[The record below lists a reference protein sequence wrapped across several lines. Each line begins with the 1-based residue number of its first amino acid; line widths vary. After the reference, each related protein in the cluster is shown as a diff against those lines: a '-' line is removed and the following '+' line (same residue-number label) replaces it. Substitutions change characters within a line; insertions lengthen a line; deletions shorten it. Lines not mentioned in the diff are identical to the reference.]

1 VSPAAKGTRRVAA
14 RLVAG
19 LAIVIATGAVAALAA
34 ESAVTYPDVVPGK
47 PLEFPRD
54 EGSHPEYRT
63 EWWYVTGWLQDAAQ
77 PGSRKPLGFQ
87 VTFFRVR
94 TGVDESNP
102 SRFAPRQVLFAH
114 AAIADPRYGRLR
126 HAQRSAREGFDL
138 AYARTGLTRVRI
150 DDWSLAREGDG
161 YHASIDDDALSLD
174 LTLRPTQPPLPQGE
188 QGFSRKS
195 PAADAASYYYSV
207 PQLEVRGRVELGGRA
222 REVTGT
228 AWLDHEWSSRA
239 LDADARGWDWTGLN
253 LADGS
258 ALMAFQMR
266 GKDGKRLWAAATVRA
281 RDGRVEVL
289 PQARSSGGRCG
300 AGARRAPAFR
310 TRCAGICA
318 RATGASVL
326 VPLLDDAEL
335 DSRASTGAIY
345 WEGPVRAEAAGIELG
360 RGYLE
365 LTGYADPLRF

>member
-1 VSPAAKGTRRVAA
+1 MSPVT

-34 ESAVTYPDVVPGK
+34 ESTVTYPDVVPGK

-77 PGSRKPLGFQ
+77 SGTRQPLGFQ

-114 AAIADPRYGRLR
+114 AAIADPGYGRLR

-161 YHASIDDDALSLD
+161 YHASIDDDAVSLD

-188 QGFSRKS
+188 EGFSRKS
-195 PAADAASYYYSV
+195 PAAEAASYYYSV

-281 RDGRVEVL
+281 PDGRVDVL
-289 PQARSSGGRCG
+289 PQSEIEWRPLRSWRSPRTGVSYPVRWDLR
-300 AGARRAPAFR
+300 AGNRRV
-310 TRCAGICA
+310 
-318 RATGASVL
+318 VL

-345 WEGPVRAEAAGIELG
+345 WEGPVRAEAAGVELG

-365 LTGYADPLRF
+365 LTGYADPLKF

>member
-1 VSPAAKGTRRVAA
+1 MSRRHKHWTASDACERHATGHGMAVV
-14 RLVAG
+14 L
-19 LAIVIATGAVAALAA
+19 ATGAVAALAA
-34 ESAVTYPDVVPGK
+34 DSAVTYPDVVPGK
-47 PLEFPRD
+47 PLSSRATKAATPSTAR
-54 EGSHPEYRT
+54 

-77 PGSRKPLGFQ
+77 PRTRQPLGFQ

-114 AAIADPRYGRLR
+114 AAIADPGYGRLR

-207 PQLEVRGRVELGGRA
+207 PQLEVRGRVELGGRT

-239 LDADARGWDWTGLN
+239 LDADARGWDWTGTQSGRRQRTDGIPD
-253 LADGS
+253 ARQGRQTPVGGRDGS
-258 ALMAFQMR
+258 
-266 GKDGKRLWAAATVRA
+266 RA
-281 RDGRVEVL
+281 PTAVCEVL
-289 PQARSSGGRCG
+289 PQSEIEWRPLRR

-318 RATGASVL
+318 RATGASSWCRCSTT
-326 VPLLDDAEL
+326 PSSIRARAPARSTGKDRCAPRQ
-335 DSRASTGAIY
+335 RASS
-345 WEGPVRAEAAGIELG
+345 
-360 RGYLE
+360 
-365 LTGYADPLRF
+365 